1 MNENKEE
8 KEEFRSGLAA
18 LVGLANVGKSTLM
31 NALVGE
37 KVAIVS
43 PRPQTTRNSIYGI
56 KTTED
61 YQVVFVDTPG
71 FHTPKTRL
79 NKVIV
84 QEAIDSISI
93 VDVVCLLCEAE
104 ERISSDFK
112 RLLEM
117 VNAARQPKIL
127 VITKIDGVPRETVYK
142 TAETVFAM
150 GKFTQILPVSALKNI
165 NVDKLLDAVVAEL
178 PKNVMQYDEDL
189 VTTQPEK
196 FLAAEY
202 IREQIFLN
210 LRKEVPY
217 DTLVNIESFKEEEN
231 MLDITAIIYVNRDS
245 QKGIMIGEG
254 GSMLKKIG
262 SAARKN
268 LAAFFGKK
276 VHLEIWVKVKEGWVG
291 KREYLNMQGL
301 D

>member
-1 MNENKEE
+1 MSDTPSDKI
-8 KEEFRSGLAA
+8 FRAGLVA
-18 LVGLANVGKSTLM
+18 LAGLANVGKSTLM

-43 PRPQTTRNSIYGI
+43 PKPQTTRNSIYGI

-61 YQVVFVDTPG
+61 YQAIFVDTPG

-93 VDVVCLLCEAE
+93 VDVICVLCDAGEK
-104 ERISSDFK
+104 ISSDFE
-112 RLLEM
+112 RLLDM
-117 VNAARQPKIL
+117 VNAANQPKIL
-127 VITKIDGVPRETVYK
+127 VITKIDDTPRDLVYK
-142 TAETVFAM
+142 AAEKVFTM
-150 GKFTQILPVSALKNI
+150 GKFEQVLPISSTKKMNL
-165 NVDKLLDAVVAEL
+165 DKLMEVIVPML
-178 PKNVMQYDEDL
+178 PENVRQYDEDL
-189 VTTQPEK
+189 ITTQPER

-202 IREQIFLN
+202 IREQIFVN

-217 DTLVNIESFKEEEN
+217 DTLVNIESFEDKGKNLE
-231 MLDITAIIYVNRDS
+231 ITATIFVNRDS

-262 SAARKN
+262 MTARGN
-268 LAAFFGKK
+268 IGYFFGKNTR
-276 VHLEIWVKVKEGWVG
+276 LELLVKVKEGWVG
-291 KREYLNMQGL
+291 KQEYLNMQGL
-301 D
+301 DG

>member
-1 MNENKEE
+1 MSETPSDKN
-8 KEEFRSGLAA
+8 FRAGLIA
-18 LVGLANVGKSTLM
+18 LAGLANVGKSTLM

-61 YQVVFVDTPG
+61 YQAIFVDTPG

-84 QEAIDSISI
+84 QEAINSISI
-93 VDVVCLLCEAE
+93 VDVICVLCEAGE
-104 ERISSDFK
+104 KISSDFE

-117 VNAARQPKIL
+117 VNAANQPKIL
-127 VITKIDGVPRETVYK
+127 VITKIDATPRDLVYQ
-142 TAETVFAM
+142 TAEKVFAM
-150 GKFTQILPVSALKNI
+150 GKFEQVLPISSTKKVNL
-165 NVDKLLDAVVAEL
+165 DKLIEVLVPLL
-178 PKNVMQYDEDL
+178 PENVMQYDEDL
-189 VTTQPEK
+189 ITTQPER

-202 IREQIFLN
+202 IREQIFIN

-217 DTLVNIESFKEEEN
+217 DTLVNIESFEEKGKNIE
-231 MLDITAIIYVNRDS
+231 ITATIFVNRDS

-262 SAARKN
+262 TVARGN
-268 LAAFFGKK
+268 IGLFFGKNTR
-276 VHLEIWVKVKEGWVG
+276 LELWVKVKEGWVG
-291 KREYLNMQGL
+291 KQEYLNMQGL
-301 D
+301 DG

>member
-1 MNENKEE
+1 MSETPSDKN
-8 KEEFRSGLAA
+8 FRAGLIA
-18 LVGLANVGKSTLM
+18 LAGLANVGKSTLM

-61 YQVVFVDTPG
+61 YQAIFVDTPG

-93 VDVVCLLCEAE
+93 VDVICLLCEAGE
-104 ERISSDFK
+104 KISSDFE
-112 RLLEM
+112 RLLDM
-117 VNAARQPKIL
+117 VNIARQPKIL
-127 VITKIDGVPRETVYK
+127 VITKIDATPKDLVYS
-142 TAETVFAM
+142 TAEKVFSM
-150 GKFTQILPVSALKNI
+150 GKFEHVLPISSTKKI
-165 NVDKLLDAVVAEL
+165 NLDKLMEVIVPLL
-178 PKNVMQYDEDL
+178 PENVRQYDEDL
-189 VTTQPEK
+189 ITTQPER
-196 FLAAEY
+196 FLVAEY
-202 IREQIFLN
+202 IREQIFIN

-217 DTLVNIESFKEEEN
+217 DTLVNIESFEDTGKSLE
-231 MLDITAIIYVNRDS
+231 ISATIFVNRDS

-262 SAARKN
+262 TVARAN
-268 LAAFFGKK
+268 IGAFFGKN
-276 VHLEIWVKVKEGWVG
+276 VHLELWVKVKEGWVG
-291 KREYLNMQGL
+291 KQEYLNMQGL
-301 D
+301 DG